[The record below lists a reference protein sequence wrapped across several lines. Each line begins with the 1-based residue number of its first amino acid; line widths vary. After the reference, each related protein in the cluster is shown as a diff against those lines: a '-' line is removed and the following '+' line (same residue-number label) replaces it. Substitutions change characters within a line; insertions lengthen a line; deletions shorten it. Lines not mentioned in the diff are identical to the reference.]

1 VSTDVLCGI
10 RSRRRDDAG
19 ASAVEFALVVLPLFT
34 LLIGIIQFSIYFW
47 AWQAGA
53 GAARE
58 GARALAVDPNCSGL
72 QGYLELHFIPGGV
85 TDVSVYKTPADASG
99 MQVGDVIEVDV
110 EFTAFNVGFFPF
122 FDGAVH
128 ERAES
133 RVEHIPSTSGACG

>member
-1 VSTDVLCGI
+1 VLCGI
-10 RSRRRDDAG
+10 KSRRRDDAG
-19 ASAVEFALVVLPLFT
+19 ASAVEFGLVVIPLFT

-72 QGYLELHFIPGGV
+72 QSYLELHFIPGGV
-85 TDVSVYKTPADASG
+85 SDVSVSRTPADASSLV
-99 MQVGDVIEVDV
+99 VGDVIEVDV
-110 EFTAFNVGFFPF
+110 EFTAFDIGFFPF

-128 ERAES
+128 EHAES
-133 RVEHIPSTSGACG
+133 RVEHIPSTSGACGV

>member
-1 VSTDVLCGI
+1 MSWCVLCGTT
-10 RSRRRDDAG
+10 SRHRDDAG
-19 ASAVEFALVVLPLFT
+19 ASAVEFALVLIPLFT
-34 LLIGIIQFSIYFW
+34 LLIGIIQFSIFFW

-72 QGYLELHFIPGGV
+72 QSYVDDHFIPGGISN
-85 TDVSVYKTPADASG
+85 VSVTKTPADASSL
-99 MQVGDVIEVDV
+99 QVGDVIQVDV
-110 EFTAFNVGFFPF
+110 QFTAFDIGFFPF

-133 RVEHIPSTSGACG
+133 RVEHVPSISGACG